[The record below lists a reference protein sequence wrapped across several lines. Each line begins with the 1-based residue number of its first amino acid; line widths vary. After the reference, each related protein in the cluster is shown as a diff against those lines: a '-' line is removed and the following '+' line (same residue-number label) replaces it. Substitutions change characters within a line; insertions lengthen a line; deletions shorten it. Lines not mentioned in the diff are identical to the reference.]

1 MLHRFPILLATIL
14 LLLASCAYADSA
26 YADWIKD
33 SDAITLQVLRE
44 QAKFSPEEISAQGL
58 KEFDAE
64 ISDVRDGV
72 YQRQLDSNKRLL
84 TDLSKQ
90 LKEEKQLKIREDIQI
105 LITALE
111 DENETQRLERQYLL
125 PYVNLSEQLFGSFH
139 TLLDPRADK
148 TRYSAALQRLEKYI
162 GQAEGYKPIAELVR
176 KRTEERFAT
185 KELTGPYKKQVLT
198 DLENAERFAEGMR
211 VAFRKSGLQD
221 WEQQLQLLIE
231 QLEDY
236 NEWVK
241 AEILPRSRETNQL
254 PEPVYANNLKN
265 FGVYASPE
273 SLIATGQ
280 HNYQLLRNQMKGLAK
295 QIATQRGWKNSELVA
310 VITELKKEKIP
321 ADKILEVYRQR
332 LASLEEI
339 IRREDI
345 ITLPKRDARIRLA
358 TEAESAAVP
367 APFMSPPQLIDNTG
381 QYGEFVLVQTNP
393 GMQGEAQMDDW
404 GHNAITWS
412 LTVHEARPGHELQF
426 ASLVENGT
434 SMARAIY
441 AFNSANA
448 EGWGLYSESIMQ
460 EFLPLEGQLFA
471 LYTQIMRA
479 ARMFI
484 DPMVNTGQMTPQQAV
499 SFLTE
504 QLGLSAAMA
513 NSEAE
518 RYAFRLPGQA
528 TSYYYGFINL
538 MRLRTEVE
546 VALGAKFKQR
556 DFHDFILQ
564 QGLLPPDLLR
574 EAVLAHFVEG

>member
-1 MLHRFPILLATIL
+1 MLHRFPTSFTIL
-14 LLLASCAYADSA
+14 LLLLAGSA
-26 YADWIKD
+26 HADWIKD

-44 QAKFSPEEISAQGL
+44 QAKFSAEEISAQGL
-58 KEFDAE
+58 EAFDAE
-64 ISDVRDGV
+64 ISDVREGV
-72 YQRQLDSNKRLL
+72 YQRRLDSNKSLL
-84 TDLSKQ
+84 ADLSTQ
-90 LKEEKQLKIREDIQI
+90 LKEKKQPKIRQDIQI

-139 TLLDPRADK
+139 SLLDPRNDK
-148 TRYSAALQRLEKYI
+148 ARYPAALQRLRKYT
-162 GQAEGYKPIAELVR
+162 GKAGGYEPVTDLIKASS
-176 KRTEERFAT
+176 EERFAAE
-185 KELTGPYKKQVLT
+185 KLVGPYKKQVLA
-198 DLENAERFAEGMR
+198 DLDNTERFAKGMR
-211 VAFRKSGLQD
+211 EAFRKSGLQG
-221 WEQQLQLLIE
+221 WEKDLQLLHE
-231 QLEDY
+231 QLQEY
-236 NEWVK
+236 KQWIK
-241 AEILPRSRETNQL
+241 AEILPRSREKNQL
-254 PEPVYANNLKN
+254 PEAIYANNLKN
-265 FGVYASPE
+265 FGVYANPE
-273 SLIATGQ
+273 ELIATAQ
-280 HNYQLLRNQMKGLAK
+280 HNYQLLRNQMKGLAR
-295 QIATQRGWKNSELVA
+295 QIATQRDWKDSDLVTVLKA
-310 VITELKKEKIP
+310 LKKEQIP
-321 ADKILEVYRQR
+321 ADKILAVYEQR

-367 APFMSPPQLIDNTG
+367 APFMSPPQLIGNTG
-381 QYGEFVLVQTNP
+381 QHGEFVLVQTNP
-393 GMQGEAQMDDW
+393 GMQGDAQMDDW
-404 GHNAITWS
+404 SHDAITWS

-484 DPMVNTGQMTPQQAV
+484 DPMVNTGQMTPPQAV
-499 SFLTE
+499 RFLTE
-504 QLGLSAAMA
+504 QLGLSSAMA

-518 RYAFRLPGQA
+518 RYAFRSPGQA
-528 TSYYYGFINL
+528 TSYSYGFINL

-546 VALGAKFKQR
+546 VALGSKFKQR
-556 DFHDFILQ
+556 EFHDFILQ

-574 EAVLAHFVEG
+574 EAVLAQFVEG